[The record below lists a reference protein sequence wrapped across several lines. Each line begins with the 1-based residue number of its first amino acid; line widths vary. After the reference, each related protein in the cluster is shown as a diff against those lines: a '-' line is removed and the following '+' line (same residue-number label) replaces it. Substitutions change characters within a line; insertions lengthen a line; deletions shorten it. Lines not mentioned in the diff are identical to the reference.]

1 MAIVI
6 AGERSGVGKTTIALA
21 LLAAL
26 RQRGGAVQAFKV
38 GPDYIDPMFHRAL
51 TGRPAYNL
59 DPVLTSEAY
68 VQRCY
73 QTHVADVE
81 QAVVEGVM
89 GLFDGAGGGD
99 TASTAHIAR
108 LLHLPVVLVV
118 DCGRLSR
125 SLAAILHGYCTFD
138 PQVHIAGVVLN
149 QVGSD
154 RHRAMLQAA
163 IAPLQIPVLGIFPRD
178 SDLTLPDRHLGLV
191 PTNELPD
198 LTRRFDYLA
207 TLGQRCCD
215 WDALSPLLAV
225 RGVGERRGR
234 GAGERGSKGLATPGL
249 PGFPRSQ
256 GKKAS
261 EIAAPLRIGVA
272 RDRAFNF
279 YYADNLA
286 ALEQAGA
293 ECIPFS
299 PLTDSAPPSDLDGL
313 YLGGGF
319 PEIFAAALADNVS
332 MKKALAKQLAAGLP
346 TIAECG
352 GLMYLGRSLT
362 DFDGQTWPMVGALP
376 LDTAMTGRL
385 SLGYRRV
392 TALQASPLLP
402 AGATLWGHE
411 FHRSALASPV
421 THPLYATEPYPV
433 EGAAPPQSS
442 QEGICQGDIHASYVH
457 LHWGDRPEL
466 PARFIR
472 YCQKFQQWRSVHPSY
487 TPHPRP

>member
-26 RQRGGAVQAFKV
+26 RQRGDAVQAFKV

-59 DPVLTSEAY
+59 DPVLTSETY

-73 QTHVADVE
+73 QTQVADVE

-99 TASTAHIAR
+99 FASTAHIAR
-108 LLHLPVVLVV
+108 LLNLPVVLVV

-138 PQVHIAGVVLN
+138 PQVQIAGVVLN
-149 QVGSD
+149 RVGSD

-163 IAPLQIPVLGIFPRD
+163 IAPLQIPILGIFPQDR
-178 SDLTLPDRHLGLV
+178 DLTLPDRHLGLV
-191 PTNELPD
+191 PTDELPD
-198 LTRRFDYLA
+198 LARRFDHLA
-207 TLGQRCCD
+207 TLGQRCFD

-225 RGVGERRGR
+225 REEGLGSG
-234 GAGERGSKGLATPGL
+234 GAGERGSKTLAIPGL
-249 PGFPRSQ
+249 PGSPMSL
-256 GKKAS
+256 GKKAG
-261 EIAAPLRIGVA
+261 EIAAPVRIGVA

-286 ALEQAGA
+286 ALERAGA

-299 PLTDSAPPSDLDGL
+299 PLTDSVPPPDLDGL

-319 PEIFAAALADNVS
+319 PEMFAAALADNIG
-332 MKKALAKQLAAGLP
+332 MKKALAEQLAAGLP
-346 TIAECG
+346 AIAECG

-392 TALQASPLLP
+392 TALQASPLLS

-411 FHRSALASPV
+411 FHRSALTSSVAQ
-421 THPLYATEPYPV
+421 PLYETEPYPV
-433 EGAAPPQSS
+433 EGAVLPQAS
-442 QEGICQGDIHASYVH
+442 QEGICQGNIHASYVH

-466 PARFIR
+466 PTRFIAHCR
-472 YCQKFQQWRSVHPSY
+472 NLKKQRSIHFKLY
-487 TPHPRP
+487 

>member
-26 RQRGGAVQAFKV
+26 RQRGDAVQAFKV

-51 TGRPAYNL
+51 TGRPAYNF
-59 DPVLTSEAY
+59 DPVLTSETY

-73 QTHVADVE
+73 QTQVADVE

-99 TASTAHIAR
+99 FASTAHIAR
-108 LLHLPVVLVV
+108 LLNLPVVLVV

-138 PQVHIAGVVLN
+138 PQVQIAGVVLN
-149 QVGSD
+149 RVGSE

-163 IAPLQIPVLGIFPRD
+163 IAPLQIPILGIFPRD
-178 SDLTLPDRHLGLV
+178 RDLTLPDRHLGLV
-191 PTNELPD
+191 PTDELPD
-198 LTRRFDYLA
+198 LARRFDHLA
-207 TLGQRCCD
+207 TLGQRCFD

-225 RGVGERRGR
+225 REEGLGSG
-234 GAGERGSKGLATPGL
+234 GAGERGSKTLATPGL
-249 PGFPRSQ
+249 PGSPMSL
-256 GKKAS
+256 GKKAG
-261 EIAAPLRIGVA
+261 EIAAPVRIGVA

-286 ALEQAGA
+286 ALERAGA

-299 PLTDSAPPSDLDGL
+299 PLTDSAPPSNLDGL

-319 PEIFAAALADNVS
+319 PEMFAAALADNIN
-332 MKKALAKQLAAGLP
+332 MKKALAEQLAAGLP
-346 TIAECG
+346 AIAECG

-376 LDTAMTGRL
+376 LDTAMMGRL

-392 TALQASPLLP
+392 TALHPSPLLS

-411 FHRSALASPV
+411 FHRSALTSSV
-421 THPLYATEPYPV
+421 IQPLYETEPYPV
-433 EGAAPPQSS
+433 EGVVLLHKPIKKAFATAISTPLTCIFIGVIGLNCLSASS
-442 QEGICQGDIHASYVH
+442 PTVPISATKTNP
-457 LHWGDRPEL
+457 L
-466 PARFIR
+466 
-472 YCQKFQQWRSVHPSY
+472 K
-487 TPHPRP
+487 T

>member
-26 RQRGGAVQAFKV
+26 RQRGDAVQAFKV

-59 DPVLTSEAY
+59 DPVLTSETY

-73 QTHVADVE
+73 QTQVADVE

-99 TASTAHIAR
+99 FASTAHIAR
-108 LLHLPVVLVV
+108 LLNLPVVLVV

-138 PQVHIAGVVLN
+138 PQVQIAGVVLN
-149 QVGSD
+149 RVGSD

-163 IAPLQIPVLGIFPRD
+163 IAPLQIPILGIFPRD
-178 SDLTLPDRHLGLV
+178 RDLTLPDRHLGLV
-191 PTNELPD
+191 PTDELPD
-198 LTRRFDYLA
+198 LARRFDHLA
-207 TLGQRCCD
+207 TLGQRCFD

-225 RGVGERRGR
+225 RGAEGQESG
-234 GAGERGSKGLATPGL
+234 GAGERGSKTLATPGL
-249 PGFPRSQ
+249 PGSPISLEKEP
-256 GKKAS
+256 G
-261 EIAAPLRIGVA
+261 EIATPVRIGVA

-286 ALEQAGA
+286 ALERAGA

-299 PLTDSAPPSDLDGL
+299 PLTDSVPPPDLDGL

-319 PEIFAAALADNVS
+319 PEMFAAALADNVG
-332 MKKALAKQLAAGLP
+332 MKKALAEQLTAGLP
-346 TIAECG
+346 AIAECG

-392 TALQASPLLP
+392 TALQASPLLS

-411 FHRSALASPV
+411 FHRSALTSSVAQ
-421 THPLYATEPYPV
+421 PLYATEPYPV
-433 EGAAPPQSS
+433 AGAAPSQPN
-442 QEGICQGDIHASYVH
+442 QEGICHGNIHASYVH
-457 LHWGDRPEL
+457 LHWGDLPEL
-466 PARFIR
+466 PTRFIAHCR
-472 YCQKFQQWRSVHPSY
+472 QFQRRWFPA
-487 TPHPRP
+487 TT